1 MKFWKTGSVWKRPE
15 EGRFALPKFLSLLS
29 LQKLNSR
36 LERAAQEKNDLLSNL
51 STLEEKTSSA
61 ENESNV
67 LQGKLTSL
75 MEEKARIENEMTLLR
90 ETLQTAE
97 KEKQVCDSKN
107 LARVMYYGKKPA
119 FF

>member
-1 MKFWKTGSVWKRPE
+1 M
-15 EGRFALPKFLSLLS
+15 PKFLPSFS
-29 LQKLNSR
+29 LQELNSR
-36 LERAAQEKNDLLSNL
+36 LDRAAQEKNDLLSNL
-51 STLEEKTSSA
+51 SSLEEKISSA

-75 MEEKARIENEMTLLR
+75 MEEKAGIEKEMTLLR

-107 LARVMYYGKKPA
+107 FAKVMLYTEDPRETTCIVLKCGKICSCIRGSY
-119 FF
+119 